1 MRKMFIFASKPKEA
15 AFWQK
20 QASLLLRSVC
30 TIFLTCKAKARPPG
44 TSDKAASVSGFT
56 RFYPI
61 NKEFICN

>member
-30 TIFLTCKAKARPPG
+30 TIFLTRKAKARNTPELP
-44 TSDKAASVSGFT
+44 TKPLP
-56 RFYPI
+56 YPVLHD
-61 NKEFICN
+61 FIL